1 MAGLHPA
8 REGAEPSRR
17 TTYRG
22 IRLSAGHHV
31 ANVDGPERHRH
42 AAICRRSIEKRCSPL
57 VWAGA
62 GCKSWRWLH
71 FYVPVVQ
78 QTECKVANL
87 EAAGAIPAGDTF
99 YCRVVQQAGLRI
111 LDPAMMVRIHLR
123 QPTLEDEPDQRTWT
137 ALKADR
143 FRNGLACKSSVFLHS
158 IAGSANGKLRD
169 SKSL

>member
-42 AAICRRSIEKRCSPL
+42 AAVCRRSIESDARPWYGREPGASP
-57 VWAGA
+57 G
-62 GCKSWRWLH
+62 GGSN
-71 FYVPVVQ
+71 FVPVVQ
-78 QTECKVANL
+78 QRERKVANL
-87 EAAGAIPAGDTF
+87 EAAGAIPAGDIF
-99 YCRVVQQAGLRI
+99 CRVVQQAGLRI
-111 LDPAMMVRIHLR
+111 LDPAMMVRTHLR
-123 QPTLEDEPDQRTWT
+123 QPTLEDEPDQSAGT

-143 FRNGLACKSSVFLHS
+143 TGNGLRSMPSVFRHLP
-158 IAGSANGKLRD
+158 A
-169 SKSL
+169 